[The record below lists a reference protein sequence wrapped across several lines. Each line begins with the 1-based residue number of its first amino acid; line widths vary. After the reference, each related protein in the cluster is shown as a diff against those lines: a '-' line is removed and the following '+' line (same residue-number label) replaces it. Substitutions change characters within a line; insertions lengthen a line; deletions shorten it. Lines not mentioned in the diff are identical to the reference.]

1 MESVSTAA
9 GNLGL
14 VDKLLLSVIDDEA
27 KPAGILLLGTNH
39 SVFLALAIQVLFIG
53 LIIRIV
59 ASPDY
64 ARHVMRTLGAEGKL
78 KGAYEVVANEG
89 MLHQFEAISVHVGLH
104 PHNDLS
110 VGVEDDG
117 VVVLTHFCL

>member
-1 MESVSTAA
+1 MDSVSTAA

-14 VDKLLLSVIDDEA
+14 VDKQLLSVIDDEA

-39 SVFLALAIQVLFIG
+39 SVLLALAIQVLCVR

-64 ARHVMRTLGAEGKL
+64 ARHVMRTIRAQSKL

-89 MLHQFEAISVHVGLH
+89 VLHQLEAISVHVGLH

-110 VGVEDDG
+110 VGIKDDG